1 MRGERRRAS
10 LLVFAPVTNDTSRA
24 RCEKLQAACDEA
36 VSASEKLEA
45 SLTKQVEANKALDND
60 LKMMCAWTL
69 CGGCRRVSDRMLRY
83 RKHKKD
89 MADLEDKYKRDD
101 YGRRYACAGPALPCS
116 ARRCVC
122 VKLTAPQLRYKQTRP
137 LRRPFARMGHLRAV
151 CWRHCPRHGR
161 GATFGALFH
170 ATRTLT
176 AARHVRSRR
185 STRRARLSSL
195 ALFPLPCSVAAALT
209 P

>member
-10 LLVFAPVTNDTSRA
+10 LLVFAPVTNDTCPA

-36 VSASEKLEA
+36 VSASEKHEA

-60 LKMMCAWTL
+60 LKMMCVTL
-69 CGGCRRVSDRMLRY
+69 CGGYRRVSDCMLRY

-89 MADLEDKYKRDD
+89 MVDLEDKYKRDD
-101 YGRRYACAGPALPCS
+101 YGRRYACAGPAPP
-116 ARRCVC
+116 AAVC

-161 GATFGALFH
+161 GAKFGALFH

-195 ALFPLPCSVAAALT
+195 ASFRLPCSVAAAWT